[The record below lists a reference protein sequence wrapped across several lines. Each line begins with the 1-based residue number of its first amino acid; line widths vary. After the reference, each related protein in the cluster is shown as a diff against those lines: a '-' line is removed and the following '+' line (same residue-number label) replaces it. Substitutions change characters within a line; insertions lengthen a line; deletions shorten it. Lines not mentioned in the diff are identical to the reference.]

1 MSLADRVLGRP
12 LASHEEEGQKVG
24 PVAGVPMLGLD
35 ALSSAAYG
43 PEATLTLL
51 LPLGVLG
58 LAYVG
63 PITLLILA
71 LLLILYFSYR
81 QTIEAYPTGG
91 GSYTVAKENLGTRAG
106 LLAAASL
113 LLDYVLNVAVGIAA
127 GVGALVSA
135 LPALHGHILAL
146 CLLIL
151 GIVTLLNLRGVREAG
166 VAFILPTYLF
176 VGCLGLTLVV
186 GVAHVL
192 QSHGHPIAVRV
203 PPALPA
209 ATTGATLWLLLRAFA
224 SGCTAMTGVEAIS
237 NGISAFAR
245 PAVRNAQKTLT
256 LIVLILGVL
265 LAGIAFLC
273 RAYGIG
279 ATEPSG
285 AGYQSVLSM
294 LVAAIMG
301 RGVFYY
307 VTLASV
313 LAVLCL
319 SANTSFAGFP
329 RLCRL
334 IAQDHF
340 LPHAFAN
347 RNRRLVYSLGILVLT
362 VLAALLLAAFGGI
375 TDRLIPLFAIGAFG
389 AFTLSQAGMVMH
401 WRTHSGSTP
410 EAERRARTSLLI
422 NALGTLATA
431 ITLAVVLVTKF
442 AEGAWVTLLMIPC
455 LLLLFSRVHKHY
467 AHVAREIEACGPL
480 DMNRRTPPVIT
491 VPIKGW
497 TTITE
502 RALRFALDLS
512 PDVIALHIST
522 DDQEADAL
530 RARWNTC
537 VEAPCRAA
545 GLPSPHLIILASP
558 FRRVFTP
565 FLAYVHELKDSFP
578 DRMIAVIIPELIEAR
593 WYQYLLHNQRA
604 TGLKAALLLRG
615 DSRVVVINVPWY
627 LSDTRARRPAP
638 GAAARESPGDAVQ

>member
-1 MSLADRVLGRP
+1 MSLADRLLGRA

-24 PVAGVPMLGLD
+24 PLAGVPMLGLD

-51 LPLGVLG
+51 LPLGALG

-71 LLLILYFSYR
+71 LLTILYFSYR
-81 QTIEAYPTGG
+81 QTIVAYPTGG

-146 CLLIL
+146 CLIIL
-151 GIVTLLNLRGVREAG
+151 GIVALLNLRGVREAG
-166 VAFILPTYLF
+166 VAFILPTYAF
-176 VGCLGLTLVV
+176 VGCLSLTLVIGLGRV
-186 GVAHVL
+186 VL
-192 QSHGHPIAVRV
+192 SHGHPVAVHA

-209 ATTGATLWLLLRAFA
+209 ATAGVTLWLLLRSFS

-237 NGISAFAR
+237 NGISAFAK
-245 PAVRNAQKTLT
+245 PAVRNAQRTLT

-279 ATEPSG
+279 ATDPNG
-285 AGYQSVLSM
+285 THYQSILSL
-294 LVAAIMG
+294 LVAAIAG

-307 VTLASV
+307 VTLGSV

-334 IAQDHF
+334 LAQDDF

-347 RNRRLVYSLGILVLT
+347 RNRRLVYSLGIGILT
-362 VLAALLLAAFGGI
+362 ALAALLLIAFGGI

-401 WRTHSGSTP
+401 WRTHPGET
-410 EAERRARTSLLI
+410 AEEKAQARTSMLV
-422 NALGTLATA
+422 NGLGMAATGIA
-431 ITLAVVLVTKF
+431 LAVVLATKF
-442 AEGAWVTLLMIPC
+442 AEGAWITLLMIPC
-455 LLLLFSRVHKHY
+455 LLVLFERVHRHY
-467 AHVAREIEACGPL
+467 AHVAEETRASGTL
-480 DMNRRTPPVIT
+480 DTHRRGPPVIT
-491 VPIKGW
+491 VPIKDW
-497 TTITE
+497 NTVTE

-522 DDQEADAL
+522 DEQEAAAL
-530 RARWNTC
+530 RARWKEC
-537 VEAPCRAA
+537 VSGPLRAA
-545 GLPSPHLIILASP
+545 GLPEPHLIILASP
-558 FRRVFTP
+558 FRRLFTP
-565 FLAYVHELKDSFP
+565 FISYVHELKDSFP
-578 DRMIAVIIPELIEAR
+578 DRMVAVIIPELIEAR

-627 LSDTRARRPAP
+627 LSGGKAR
-638 GAAARESPGDAVQ
+638 S

>member
-24 PVAGVPMLGLD
+24 PLMGVPMLGLD

-51 LPLGVLG
+51 LPLGAMG

-71 LLLILYFSYR
+71 LLTILYFSYR
-81 QTIEAYPTGG
+81 QTIVAYPTGG
-91 GSYTVAKENLGTRAG
+91 GSYTVAKENLGTSAG

-127 GVGALVSA
+127 GIGALVSA
-135 LPALHGHILAL
+135 LPVLHGHILAL
-146 CLLIL
+146 CLVIL
-151 GIVTLLNLRGVREAG
+151 AVVAFLNLRGVREAG

-176 VGCLGLTLVV
+176 VGCLGLTLIIGCVRVV
-186 GVAHVL
+186 L
-192 QSHGHPIAVRV
+192 SHGHPVAIET
-203 PPALPA
+203 PPAMPA
-209 ATTGATLWLLLRAFA
+209 ATAGVTLWLLLRSFS

-245 PAVRNAQKTLT
+245 PAVRNAQRTLT
-256 LIVLILGVL
+256 LIVLILGIL

-279 ATEPSG
+279 ATDPSG
-285 AGYQSVLSM
+285 ANYQSTLSL
-294 LVAAIMG
+294 LVAAVAG

-319 SANTSFAGFP
+319 SAKTSFAGFP

-334 IAQDHF
+334 IAQDDY

-347 RNRRLVYSLGILVLT
+347 RNRRLIYSLGVGILTALS
-362 VLAALLLAAFGGI
+362 ALLLIAFGGI

-401 WRTHSGSTP
+401 WRSHPG
-410 EAERRARTSLLI
+410 
-422 NALGTLATA
+422 GTLEEKRSARASMLVNGLGMVATA
-431 ITLAVVLVTKF
+431 IALAVMLATKF
-442 AEGAWVTLLMIPC
+442 AEGAWITLLLIPC
-455 LLLLFSRVHKHY
+455 LLLVFERVRRHY
-467 AHVAREIEACGPL
+467 AHVTKETGCSRP
-480 DMNRRTPPVIT
+480 MNVSAIQAPIV
-491 VPIKGW
+491 VLPIKDW
-497 TTITE
+497 NTITE
-502 RALRFALDLS
+502 NALRFALDLS
-512 PDVIALHIST
+512 PDVYAVHIGT
-522 DDQEADAL
+522 DQTEADAIL
-530 RARWNTC
+530 ARWTC
-537 VEAPCRAA
+537 YVEPPIRAA
-545 GLPSPHLIILASP
+545 GLPMPQLVTLSSPY
-558 FRRVFTP
+558 RRLFTP
-565 FLAYVHELKDSFP
+565 FLNYMEHVKAQNP
-578 DRMIAVIIPELIEAR
+578 ARTIAVIIPELVETH

-627 LSDTRARRPAP
+627 LRDNGARP
-638 GAAARESPGDAVQ
+638 